1 VIQLPP
7 IPDWN
12 RLHPL
17 IIHFPI
23 ALLLV
28 APLFVIVGAMLAPP
42 KGRAFLTSALIL
54 MVIGTVSLFVA
65 LETGDAAGEL
75 MSQQAPVEHVLAAH
89 EKLAETTCILFSA
102 ITAVFAHL
110 VLLPRMLKRELSR
123 ALNASLFAAFLI
135 LYGTGV
141 LFLVNTAHQGGRLV
155 HEFGVETQVTLP
167 DRPSASPPVSEAS
180 KRLIAD

>member
-1 VIQLPP
+1 MIQLPP
-7 IPDWN
+7 VPDWN

-28 APLFVIVGAMLAPP
+28 APLFVIVGVILTPP
-42 KGRAFLTSALIL
+42 KGRALLTSALIL
-54 MVIGTVSLFVA
+54 TVIGTVSLFVS
-65 LETGDAAGEL
+65 LETGDAAGKL
-75 MSQQAPVEHVLAAH
+75 VGRPAQVEQVLAAH
-89 EKLAETTCILFSA
+89 ERLAETTCLLFSV

-110 VLLPRMLKRELSR
+110 ILLPRILKRELNR
-123 ALNASLFAAFLI
+123 ALNASLLAAFLI

-155 HEFGVETQVTLP
+155 HEFGVETQMTSS
-167 DRPSASPPVSEAS
+167 DRQSPQRVSETP
-180 KRLIAD
+180 KRLITD